1 MQESLDLNP
10 EIIWPI
16 EKFKNDFEVIELIG
30 QGQYGEVFSANY
42 KRNDNATVA
51 VKFLKCKKASEKLR
65 IRDEIDILKE
75 LKHDN
80 VIQLFGAY
88 EDHCQFVQVLEH
100 LSGGELFQRVIEC
113 AESLS
118 EFDIAHQFMRQICQ
132 ACSYLTSKDVV
143 HLDIKPENVMCNH
156 LKKDCLVKLVDF
168 GFARKLSENDIRV
181 LQGTPEFV
189 SPEVIKYEPVTLKT
203 DMWSIGVLTYV
214 LLSGLSPFLGENNQ
228 ETYDNIVS
236 CDYTTDEPEFEDIS
250 EEAKDFIVKLLKV
263 KHDDRMSADEA
274 LEHPWLKSAMIQKK
288 PPRRVSMLETSPRL
302 NNVMSRLKWQKC
314 TNVLLACSKFKQAL
328 SQ

>member
-1 MQESLDLNP
+1 MELDSNNLILLWFHNRLGIFPILN
-10 EIIWPI
+10 IDHLT
-16 EKFKNDFEVIELIG
+16 FLGHLTNLLI
-30 QGQYGEVFSANY
+30 F
-42 KRNDNATVA
+42 
-51 VKFLKCKKASEKLR
+51 
-65 IRDEIDILKE
+65 
-75 LKHDN
+75 
-80 VIQLFGAY
+80 
-88 EDHCQFVQVLEH
+88 
-100 LSGGELFQRVIEC
+100 
-113 AESLS
+113 
-118 EFDIAHQFMRQICQ
+118 
-132 ACSYLTSKDVV
+132 
-143 HLDIKPENVMCNH
+143 P
-156 LKKDCLVKLVDF
+156 
-168 GFARKLSENDIRV
+168 
-181 LQGTPEFV
+181 
-189 SPEVIKYEPVTLKT
+189 
-203 DMWSIGVLTYV
+203 
-214 LLSGLSPFLGENNQ
+214 PFLLIRLPISDFQ